1 MRRKKIPKKYLGKWV
16 LLKDGKVIFSSVD
29 VGKVVEKGWEY
40 PENEVMI
47 EKAVAPGM
55 CFY

>member
-1 MRRKKIPKKYLGKWV
+1 MRRKRIPKKYLGKWV